1 MSMEITGKAKH
12 VGETQVFDSGFQ
24 KRLLVVECQEEGSQY
39 TNDLGF
45 DLLKDNVGKL
55 DDIAV
60 GDEVE
65 VKFNLARARE
75 YNGKWYG
82 DMHTAWYIKK
92 IGGGSPAPSAPAP
105 EDDDDVPF

>member
-1 MSMEITGKAKH
+1 MSMEITGKVKF

-45 DLLKDNVGKL
+45 DLLKDNVTKL
-55 DDIAV
+55 DGISA

-75 YNGKWYG
+75 YNSKWFG

-92 IGGGSPAPSAPAP
+92 IGGGSPSAPAP
-105 EDDDDVPF
+105 EAEDDQVPF

>member
-1 MSMEITGKAKH
+1 MSMEIVGKVKH

-24 KRLLVVECQEEGSQY
+24 KRLLIVECQEEGSQY
-39 TNDLGF
+39 VNDIGF
-45 DLLKDNVGKL
+45 ELLKDNVTKL
-55 DDIAV
+55 DGIKA
-60 GDEVE
+60 GHEVE

-92 IGGGSPAPSAPAP
+92 IGAGVADSEPPAP
-105 EDDDDVPF
+105 EPADDVPF